1 MSSILFNLYTRRF
14 NKIKVYFH
22 EKPFTGKNKETDSYR
37 LNIVT
42 EALFLN
48 FELLPYWQKINLLK

>member
-48 FELLPYWQKINLLK
+48 